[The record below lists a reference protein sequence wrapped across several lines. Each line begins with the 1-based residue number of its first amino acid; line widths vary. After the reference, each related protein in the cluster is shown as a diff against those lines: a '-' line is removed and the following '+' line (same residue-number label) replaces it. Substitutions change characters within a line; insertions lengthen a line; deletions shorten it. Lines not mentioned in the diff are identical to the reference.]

1 MKKLLCLMALAAGVL
16 GAAEYRIEGNNMNYD
31 EDWQK
36 GVGGGT
42 GGSILYAPKKGL
54 KATGTYAIPTAGK
67 YVVWVH
73 GETRNEGWR
82 KAQIKINGIPFGKF
96 GDDKIKGFTKPTFYW
111 KKLMLPL
118 EVKTDGEVIKVEVVS
133 LSGSA
138 RFDSIVLSST
148 PDFTP
153 VGKTDAEVEE
163 AAEEL
168 ESGE

>member
-1 MKKLLCLMALAAGVL
+1 MKKLLCLAALAAGLL

-31 EDWQK
+31 DEWQK

-54 KATGTYAIPTAGK
+54 KATGTYAVPEAGK
-67 YVVWVH
+67 YTVWVH

-82 KAQIKINGIPFGKF
+82 RAQIKINGVPFGKF
-96 GDDKIKGFTKPTFYW
+96 GDDKQKDFTKPNFYW
-111 KKLMLPL
+111 KKMMLPL
-118 EVKTDGEVIKVEVVS
+118 EVKAANDIIKVEVTA

-138 RFDSIVLSST
+138 RFDSIVLSSN

-153 VGKTDAEVEE
+153 IGKTDSEVED
-163 AAEEL
+163 ATEEL
-168 ESGE
+168 ECGE